1 MHTFDLGGI
10 SVDVTYKDIKHLHLS
25 VCPPSGTVRIAAP
38 HRMNLET
45 IRVFAISK
53 LGWIKAQQDKLQH
66 QARETPREYLERE
79 SHMLWGQRYLLEI
92 NEQEAAA
99 SVSVHHRRLRLTVR
113 PGSSTAHKEALLEA
127 WLRQQ
132 VRERLPAL
140 LEKWQKPLGVQVN
153 RVLVQRMKTKWGSCT
168 PARATIR
175 LNTDLAKKPTE
186 CLEYVLVH
194 ELMHLLEPTHNERF
208 QSLMDQYL
216 PNWRHQRAMLNDLP
230 LRHAEWR

>member
-1 MHTFDLGGI
+1 
-10 SVDVTYKDIKHLHLS
+10 
-25 VCPPSGTVRIAAP
+25 
-38 HRMNLET
+38 
-45 IRVFAISK
+45 
-53 LGWIKAQQDKLQH
+53 
-66 QARETPREYLERE
+66 
-79 SHMLWGQRYLLEI
+79 
-92 NEQEAAA
+92 
-99 SVSVHHRRLRLTVR
+99 
-113 PGSSTAHKEALLEA
+113 
-127 WLRQQ
+127 